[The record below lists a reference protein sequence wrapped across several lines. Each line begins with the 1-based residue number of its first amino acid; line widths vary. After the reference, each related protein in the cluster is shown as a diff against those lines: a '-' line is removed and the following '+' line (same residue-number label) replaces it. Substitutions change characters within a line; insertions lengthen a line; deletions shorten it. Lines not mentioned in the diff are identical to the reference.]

1 LIVAEKG
8 AFPMHS
14 TAQSLSLPDLSHEQ
28 HASLL
33 ADAPLLSLYQAFGAV
48 PDPRSRHGQRYD
60 LPYLLTCLV
69 AALLCNCNS
78 LEAVGQWCCDQQL
91 LLRRLFGARDFSTPT
106 GSLYR
111 RLLPRLSV
119 GHLELVLAAWV
130 RASRPA
136 QDEEA
141 VALDG
146 KTVRGAATAEQKGP
160 HLLAFCTHETQETL
174 LQVRVSEKT
183 NEIPVAQELVSCL
196 PMQPRVYTADA
207 LHTHA
212 SFMRTVH
219 ALAGFCVLT
228 VKGNQPTLYADLAT
242 YFNDPHT
249 VIAPS
254 ECIRTVDFHRGRTEV
269 RLLEVTSS
277 LNDYLAPCWPL
288 VRQVARVTRTVT
300 VRKTG
305 KTTQEIVYLITDLT
319 ALQASPQRLLDLNRG
334 HWSIENSLHYVR
346 DVSFGEDRSRIR
358 TGSAPQFLAALR
370 NLAITFI
377 HRTGSSQIAASRR
390 HFASHPH
397 KAFALLL
404 QRRASQQ

>member
-1 LIVAEKG
+1 
-8 AFPMHS
+8 MHS
-14 TAQSLSLPDLSHEQ
+14 TAQSLSLPDLSDEQ
-28 HASLL
+28 QTALL
-33 ADAPLLSLYQAFGAV
+33 ADASLLSVYKAFGAV

-78 LEAVGQWCCDQQL
+78 LEAVGEWCRDQQV
-91 LLRRLFGARDFSTPT
+91 LLRRVFGPRDFYTPT

-136 QDEEA
+136 KDEEA

-160 HLLAFCTHETQETL
+160 HLLAFYTHETQETL

-183 NEIPVAQELVSCL
+183 NEIPIAQELLSCL
-196 PMQPRVYTADA
+196 SMQPRVYTADA

-219 ALAGFCVLT
+219 ALFGFSVLT

-242 YFNDPHT
+242 YFSDPHT

-254 ECIRTVDFHRGRTEV
+254 ERIRTVDYHRGRTEV
-269 RLLEVTSS
+269 RLLEVTTS
-277 LNDYLAPCWPL
+277 LNDYLAPGWPL

-305 KTTQEIVYLITDLT
+305 KTTEEIVYLITDLT
-319 ALQASPQRLLDLNRG
+319 PLQASPPRLLDLNRG

-346 DVSFGEDRSRIR
+346 DVSFGEDRSRVQ

-370 NLAITFI
+370 NLAITLI
-377 HRTGSSQIAASRR
+377 HRTGSSQITASRR
-390 HFASHPH
+390 HFSSHPR

-404 QRRASQQ
+404 QRRSLQQ